1 MSYCPKCGTQIPESL
16 SYCPKCGSSSVAQ
29 SNQEP
34 DFDYHYYENK
44 RIKLVED
51 NQKYLKRSIIVLIII
66 GVVFLWSLSWLSDG
80 VMGVILF
87 GLVGLFIIAPSTI
100 GYFLLLFRSK
110 SKVDKWSKMTAH
122 DLYIDEKKDA
132 QNMAN
137 LANGMKAVNTGMKIG
152 QFLGGL

>member
-1 MSYCPKCGTQIPESL
+1 MSYCPKCGTQIPESS
-16 SYCPKCGSSSVAQ
+16 SYCPNCGASVAQ
-29 SNQEP
+29 PNQEP
-34 DFDYHYYENK
+34 DFDYHYYEQK
-44 RIKLVED
+44 RTKLVED
-51 NQKYLKRSIIVLIII
+51 NKKYIKRSIIALIIM

-80 VMGVILF
+80 IMGQILF
-87 GLVGLFIIAPSTI
+87 GLIGLFVIAPSTI
-100 GYFLLLFRSK
+100 GSLLVLSRSK

-122 DLYIDEKKDA
+122 DLYMDEKKDA